1 MIPERI
7 NALDE
12 LATVNTAYGPMEKWK
27 ARALSIGW
35 MQRKID
41 EARVAGAPMC
51 AIADAAAHDLAFLP
65 QRPYTPPGSL
75 RQILLD
81 GQPKPPTNERI
92 VEVLRSVGL
101 DGLIAPDG
109 DLDRVA
115 RHEDGP
121 LRQRYASPRG

>member
-41 EARVAGAPMC
+41 EARVAGAPTAPMHAKSEHALFVRAC
-51 AIADAAAHDLAFLP
+51 STHRRLIGAA
-65 QRPYTPPGSL
+65 S
-75 RQILLD
+75 
-81 GQPKPPTNERI
+81 
-92 VEVLRSVGL
+92 
-101 DGLIAPDG
+101 
-109 DLDRVA
+109 
-115 RHEDGP
+115 
-121 LRQRYASPRG
+121 ASKSRGV